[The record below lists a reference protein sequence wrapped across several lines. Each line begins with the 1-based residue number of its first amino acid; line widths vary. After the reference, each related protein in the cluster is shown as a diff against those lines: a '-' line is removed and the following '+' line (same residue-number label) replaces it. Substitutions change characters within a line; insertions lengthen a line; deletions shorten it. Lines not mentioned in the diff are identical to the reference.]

1 MKDKSKQAGFS
12 LLEIA
17 MVAGIIVVLSVL
29 AIVGYQAAK
38 QSSDLARA
46 VTNLN
51 ALTAS
56 VRNTF
61 ASQGDYT
68 DLANG
73 IVLTSNTLPEN
84 MRVGTSTTLIKSPWA
99 NAGFD
104 VIPANV
110 GGTANDGFQM
120 TMNLVPARA
129 CQDLVAQVYRNY
141 DKVSVGGST
150 VSSVATAQT
159 ACSGTG
165 TKSVI
170 FTAR

>member
-1 MKDKSKQAGFS
+1 MRHKSNQAGFS

-29 AIVGYQAAK
+29 AIIGFQAAK

-46 VTNLN
+46 VTNVN

-61 ASQGDYT
+61 SSQGDYT
-68 DLANG
+68 DLSND
-73 IVLTSNTLPEN
+73 IILSSNTLPEN
-84 MRVGTSTTLIKSPWA
+84 MRVTSGSSLIKSPWA

-104 VIPANV
+104 VVPANV

-129 CQDLVAQVYRNY
+129 CQDLVSQVYRNY
-141 DKVSVGGST
+141 DAVKVGGNVVT
-150 VSSVATAQT
+150 SVATAKT